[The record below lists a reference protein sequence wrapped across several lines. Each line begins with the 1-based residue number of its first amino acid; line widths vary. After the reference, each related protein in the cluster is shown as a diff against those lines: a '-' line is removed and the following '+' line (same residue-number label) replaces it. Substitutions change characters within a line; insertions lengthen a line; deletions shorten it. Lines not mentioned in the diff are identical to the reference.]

1 MSTSIFIDSSDF
13 QYRFDDCLKLG
24 RRINERPYKLPNPEI
39 TRVNSTDPVQLPS
52 DIHLKGASSPQPGN
66 LPSPRSLSPTRD
78 DLTVFQGKKI
88 MLSNDLD
95 LGSRLRGTIQ
105 DIIINGGGTVTGNVH
120 KADIYVCQYREG
132 EEYRTASRAG
142 KEVGNLPWLY
152 YLIAHDEW
160 TSPLRRLLHY
170 PIARGGLPNFKNYRI
185 SLSNYGGEARLYLEN
200 LVVAAGGEFT
210 KTFRQDNTHLITA
223 RPYSEKCQAAREW
236 NIHMV
241 NHLWLE
247 ESYARW
253 EEQSLANPRYS
264 HFPARTNLGEV
275 VGQTQIDRHAMESIF
290 YPPEN
295 QEISEEEQVVQRKKV
310 KIEAKA
316 EATNGARHV
325 KDTLA
330 FRAPE
335 DPSKGPTAKATYIG
349 KINDE
354 AKRPRTP
361 LASRL
366 STTNPTPSTT
376 GSRGAKDRAVVK
388 LHDLASDIALYEKEK
403 RRVGGVT
410 HGGRRSNGDTVTGT
424 KRSLSR
430 QLDTEDSEAEEN
442 EARDRK
448 RIKKSKL
455 PPPSIRILVTSH
467 RSWVGQ
473 PRREDEEK
481 VRRGITNLQ

>member
-1 MSTSIFIDSSDF
+1 M
-13 QYRFDDCLKLG
+13 
-24 RRINERPYKLPNPEI
+24 
-39 TRVNSTDPVQLPS
+39 
-52 DIHLKGASSPQPGN
+52 HLKGASSPQAGN
-66 LPSPRSLSPTRD
+66 LPSPRSPSPARD
-78 DLTVFQGKKI
+78 DLTVFRGRRI
-88 MLSNDLD
+88 MLSKDLD
-95 LGSRLRGTIQ
+95 LGSRLRRTIE
-105 DIIINGGGTVTGNVH
+105 DLIVHGGGTVTGSIH

-132 EEYRTASRAG
+132 EEYKIASRAG

-170 PIARGGLPNFKNYRI
+170 PIARGGLPSFRKYRI

-210 KTFRQDNTHLITA
+210 KTLRQDNTHLITA

-253 EEQSLANPRYS
+253 EEQSLTNPRYN

-290 YPPEN
+290 YPSEDPEPF
-295 QEISEEEQVVQRKKV
+295 EEEQIVQGKDHKMRANV
-310 KIEAKA
+310 DVLNE
-316 EATNGARHV
+316 ARHE
-325 KDTLA
+325 KDTRA

-335 DPSKGPTAKATYIG
+335 DPSKRSTARATHLG

-354 AKRPRTP
+354 TKRPRTP

-366 STTNPTPSTT
+366 SADGRMNQTPSTT

-403 RRVGGVT
+403 RRVGGVI
-410 HGGRRSNGDTVTGT
+410 HGGRRSNGETITGT

-430 QLDTEDSEAEEN
+430 QLDTEDSEMEDN
-442 EARDRK
+442 DARDKK
-448 RIKKSKL
+448 RVKRAKA

-467 RSWVGQ
+467 RSWIGQ
-473 PRREDEEK
+473 TRREDEEK
-481 VRRGITNLQ
+481 VSHVIVHRISITRPEKLLRRENFEISVFWSYKTHALPRILQHRL